1 MNFLASREQLRASFM
16 RWALVCVPLCLL
28 LGFLSGRV
36 AGSGP
41 GNPWFDALVKPG
53 IYPPPAAFGIVWS
66 VLYVMMG
73 VALALVGSAWGARGR
88 GVAIAMF
95 AIQFLVNLAWTP
107 TFFAAHQI
115 TGALVVIVAL
125 AILVAITLVLFW
137 RIRRLAGLLLLPY
150 LAWVLF
156 ATALTYEF
164 LRLNPGADGA
174 DGPSGAATRVRI
186 GD

>member
-1 MNFLASREQLRASFM
+1 MNFLASREQLRASFI

-28 LGFLSGRV
+28 LGFLSGRL

-66 VLYVMMG
+66 ILYVMMG
-73 VALALVGSAWGARGR
+73 IAVALVGSSWGARGR
-88 GVAIAMF
+88 GLAIGVF
-95 AIQFLVNLAWTP
+95 VVQFLVNLAWTP

-115 TGALVVIVAL
+115 TGALLVIGVL
-125 AILVAITLVLFW
+125 AALVAMTAVLFW
-137 RIRRLAGLLLLPY
+137 RVRKIAGLLLVPY

-156 ATALTYEF
+156 ATALNYEF
-164 LRLNPGADGA
+164 LRLNPQADGA
-174 DGPSGAATRVRI
+174 DGASGASARVRI